1 MIAYRKQKT
10 KEKTELLW
18 HLSNFFLT
26 ITRDHAWWLLIGNK
40 KQKNVPN
47 FWFKKWLLSLRIFGI
62 GSLQESFWNSI
73 WMRNLQEVVAY
84 KKWSLWETVDCS
96 RAAGCGG
103 EGNDGGVDWYVDG
116 DSGCGSYCFGGG
128 EGIEIKLK
136 WRYDCPSCNTNLSNN
151 CNLFVTPPNPSP
163 PPVNKKIQALMQ
175 FEPMPSLNSK
185 TYFRLICNFLL
196 LKLLLQLRQSYLLFD
211 LFSPLVCCFLCLSSF
226 LMGTTFFAPFIS
238 HVTQARE
245 LPWSL

>member
-151 CNLFVTPPNPSP
+151 CNLFVTPP
-163 PPVNKKIQALMQ
+163 VNKK
-175 FEPMPSLNSK
+175 
-185 TYFRLICNFLL
+185 FRL
-196 LKLLLQLRQSYLLFD
+196 
-211 LFSPLVCCFLCLSSF
+211 
-226 LMGTTFFAPFIS
+226 
-238 HVTQARE
+238 
-245 LPWSL
+245 

>member
-1 MIAYRKQKT
+1 MVVVVKNFWDWQLTREFLKQYLN
-10 KEKTELLW
+10 EKQNCSLLW
-18 HLSNFFLT
+18 
-26 ITRDHAWWLLIGNK
+26 
-40 KQKNVPN
+40 
-47 FWFKKWLLSLRIFGI
+47 SLV
-62 GSLQESFWNSI
+62 
-73 WMRNLQEVVAY
+73 LQEVVAY

-103 EGNDGGVDWYVDG
+103 EGNDGGVDWCVDG

-136 WRYDCPSCNTNLSNN
+136 WWYDCPSCNTNLSNN
-151 CNLFVTPPNPSP
+151 CNLFITPPP
-163 PPVNKKIQALMQ
+163 PLKKKNQALIQ

-211 LFSPLVCCFLCLSSF
+211 LFYPLVCCFLCLPSL